1 MTPHR
6 ICEDI
11 LAPALGC
18 VVVFLAIYVGA
29 LQ

>member
-6 ICEDI
+6 FIEDY

-18 VVVFLAIYVGA
+18 VVVFLAIFVGA
-29 LQ
+29 M

>member
-1 MTPHR
+1 MTLHR
-6 ICEDI
+6 ICEDY

-29 LQ
+29 M